1 MQPKIGG
8 ICPLI
13 KKGCM
18 QMKCDWFVHIRGKD
32 PQSEREIDEYGCA
45 IAWLPILL
53 IENAQ
58 MERQTGAAVESFRNE
73 MVNQNAGLEAL
84 IEAAAKRRLIE
95 G

>member
-1 MQPKIGG
+1 MQVKIGG

-13 KKGCM
+13 KKGCI
-18 QMKCDWFVHIRGKD
+18 QTRCEWFVHIRGKD